1 MQQQFP
7 NSKNNSVR
15 VYEEIGCEKKN
26 RILSFILAWFTIG
39 EHYQSTWIGLSDLD
53 RESAFTWSDGSTFA
67 YINWADIGTIF
78 R

>member
-1 MQQQFP
+1 MNQ
-7 NSKNNSVR
+7 
-15 VYEEIGCEKKN
+15 
-26 RILSFILAWFTIG
+26 ILSFILAWFIIG
-39 EHYQSTWIGLSDLD
+39 EYYQSTWIGLSDLD